1 MVVGIEG
8 TTSYGAVL
16 CSHLME
22 SGYAVFEVLRHKRE
36 KRRIGEGKTDGI
48 DAEHAAHA
56 VAARKGIAPKSSV
69 VA

>member
-8 TTSYGAVL
+8 TTSYGPDL
-16 CSHLME
+16 CSHLTE
-22 SGYAVFEVLRHKRE
+22 SGYAVFEALHHKRE

-56 VAARKGIAPKSSV
+56 AAARKGIAPKSSV